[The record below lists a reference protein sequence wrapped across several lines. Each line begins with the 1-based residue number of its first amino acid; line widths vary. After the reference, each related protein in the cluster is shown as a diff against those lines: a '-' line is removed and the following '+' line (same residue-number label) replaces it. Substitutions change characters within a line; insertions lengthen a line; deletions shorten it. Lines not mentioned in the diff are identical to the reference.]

1 MGTFARLTAIATDE
15 PSAAAAVEAGYARLE
30 DVNRLM
36 SDYRPDSEISRLND
50 LPADEGLHVSS
61 ETFYCLERA
70 VEVSRA
76 SGGAFDVTCRP
87 LVTLWKQAAKQNRLP
102 SERIVAETL
111 KVVGAEQIGLD
122 VENRMVSRRLDGVQ
136 VDLGGVAKGYALD
149 LATEAMRKAGA
160 SSVLVDVG
168 GDVVAIGTNRR
179 GQPWRIGIKH
189 PFRQG
194 LIAVLALSDRAV
206 ATSGVQQRFYQI
218 DGQRYSH
225 IIDPRTGWPAAQAPS
240 VTVIAADGLTAD
252 AWATA
257 FSVLGVAE
265 GRELLEAG
273 QTPELEVMWITGS
286 ADQPAIAKT
295 EGFDRYVAK

>member
-1 MGTFARLTAIATDE
+1 
-15 PSAAAAVEAGYARLE
+15 
-30 DVNRLM
+30 
-36 SDYRPDSEISRLND
+36 
-50 LPADEGLHVSS
+50 
-61 ETFYCLERA
+61 
-70 VEVSRA
+70 
-76 SGGAFDVTCRP
+76 
-87 LVTLWKQAAKQNRLP
+87 
-102 SERIVAETL
+102 
-111 KVVGAEQIGLD
+111 
-122 VENRMVSRRLDGVQ
+122 
-136 VDLGGVAKGYALD
+136 
-149 LATEAMRKAGA
+149 
-160 SSVLVDVG
+160 
-168 GDVVAIGTNRR
+168 VAIGTNRR